1 MPAKNQSTGRD
12 RVTDRRKI
20 WRSQLYVPANN
31 PRFIDKAHTR
41 GADAYILDLEDSVP
55 ASVKAAAR
63 VALGEAVPNVKQSGA
78 DALVRINRPLRWAVD
93 DIAAAV
99 AAGADG
105 LLLPKC
111 ESADHVRLLAETAA
125 DCEHDSRRPPGDV
138 GLIVLIETAAA
149 FFRAAEIA
157 AADAHMVG
165 LALGTEDIAA
175 DVGMVPA
182 PETLLAPK
190 QTVIFAARAAG
201 VTPYGL
207 VGTVADYKN
216 LDKVRRIAEL
226 SRSCGAR
233 GAACI
238 HPTVVP
244 VLNEVFSPSAEAIA
258 EAERI
263 LAAYE
268 EATDAGIGAI
278 TVDGK
283 MIDVPVV
290 ERARKLLAEARQFAE
305 R

>member
-1 MPAKNQSTGRD
+1 M
-12 RVTDRRKI
+12 TDRAKI

-31 PRFIDKAHTR
+31 PRFVDMAHTR
-41 GADAYILDLEDSVP
+41 GADAIILDLEDSVP

-63 VALGEAVPNVKQSGA
+63 VALTDAVPTVKQGGA

-105 LLLPKC
+105 LMLPKC
-111 ESADHVRLLAETAA
+111 ESADHVRLLAETVG
-125 DCEHDSRRPPGDV
+125 DCEHDSGRPPGQV
-138 GLIVLIETAAA
+138 GVIVMIETAAA
-149 FFRAAEIA
+149 LFRAAEIA
-157 AADAHMVG
+157 AADPRMVG
-165 LALGTEDIAA
+165 LVLGSEDIAA
-175 DVGMVPA
+175 NVGMPPT

-226 SRSCGAR
+226 SRTHGVR

-238 HPTVVP
+238 HPSVVP
-244 VLNEVFSPSAEAIA
+244 VLNEVFSPSAEAID

-263 LAAYE
+263 VAAYE
-268 EATDAGIGAI
+268 EATEQGVGAI

-290 ERARKLLAEARQFAE
+290 ERAKKLLAEAKQFAGD
-305 R
+305 